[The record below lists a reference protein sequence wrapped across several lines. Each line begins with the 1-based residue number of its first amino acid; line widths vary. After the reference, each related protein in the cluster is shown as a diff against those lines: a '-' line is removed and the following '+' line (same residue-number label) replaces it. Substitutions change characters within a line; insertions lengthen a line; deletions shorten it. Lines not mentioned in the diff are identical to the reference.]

1 MKVPS
6 VMNNP
11 DTGATFGTRYRREDI
26 QSKNT
31 TQNIILKNEMINGLI
46 RIHCG
51 VENA

>member
-1 MKVPS
+1 
-6 VMNNP
+6 MNNP
-11 DTGATFGTRYRREDI
+11 DTGATLGTRRRREDI

-31 TQNIILKNEMINGLI
+31 TQNITLKNETINALM